1 MAGAV
6 GARHSP
12 RLLLAEHH
20 RELERAC
27 QALLAHTYG
36 DDPRELALQYR
47 SFERSTL
54 DHLAAEEELILP
66 AYADHAPE
74 DARAI
79 RDEHAAIRQLLFRVG
94 IEVELHIV
102 RADTVK
108 RLVDT
113 LRTHATREDASM
125 YPWAQDHLPLST
137 RRQLFVRIG
146 RSLRALVRSRTPQDA
161 A

>member
-1 MAGAV
+1 MVRAAGSQRGPTQLV
-6 GARHSP
+6 
-12 RLLLAEHH
+12 AEHH

-27 QALLAHTYG
+27 QALLAPTYG

-47 SFERSTL
+47 GFERSTL

-79 RDEHAAIRQLLFRVG
+79 RDEHAAIRKLLLRIGV
-94 IEVELHIV
+94 EVELHFV
-102 RADTVK
+102 REPTVK
-108 RLVDT
+108 QLVDT
-113 LRTHATREDASM
+113 LRAHAVREELSM
-125 YPWAQDHLPLST
+125 YRWAADHLPLST

-146 RSLRALVRSRTPQDA
+146 RSLRELVRART
-161 A
+161 